1 MRRPYGVLEDHDG
14 FLCKYSDFEYKGVR
28 LEAAH
33 LNR

>member
-14 FLCKYSDFEYKGVR
+14 SLCKYSDFEYKGGR
-28 LEAAH
+28 LEVAH